1 MFRSPLRLVSLVAVT
16 LTAGCNT
23 NNPFLVTPT
32 TPTDPVTAT
41 FTGRVTPNG
50 ASTHTFSATTSGRV
64 TATLTSLSPDA
75 TAIAGF
81 AMGEWTGIACVE
93 RIANDTAAQAT
104 VISGNVSAAAQLC
117 IRVRDVG
124 RFTEPVDYE
133 VTVVYP

>member
-1 MFRSPLRLVSLVAVT
+1 MFRSLLRLVSLVAVT

-23 NNPFLVTPT
+23 NNPFVVTPT
-32 TPTDPVTAT
+32 APTDPVTAT

-64 TATLTSLSPDA
+64 TATLSSLSPDA
-75 TAIAGF
+75 TAVAGF
-81 AMGEWTGIACVE
+81 AMGEWTGISCVE
-93 RIANDTAAQAT
+93 RIANDTAVQAT
-104 VISGNVSAAAQLC
+104 VITGNVAAAAQLC